1 MLLNNGGAVMKK
13 YNTPELKVSMF
24 NNESVVTVSDTLA
37 TYDYYV
43 QNTEGVKVFER
54 TWSELNISF

>member
-1 MLLNNGGAVMKK
+1 MKK

>member
-1 MLLNNGGAVMKK
+1 MKK

-43 QNTEGVKVFER
+43 KNTEGVKVFET
-54 TWSELNISF
+54 TWSDLKISF

>member
-1 MLLNNGGAVMKK
+1 MKK

-43 QNTEGVKVFER
+43 KNTKGVQTFER
-54 TWSELNISF
+54 KLSDFSITF

>member
-1 MLLNNGGAVMKK
+1 MKK

-43 QNTEGVKVFER
+43 ENTNDVKVFER
-54 TWSELNISF
+54 SWSELNITF

>member
-1 MLLNNGGAVMKK
+1 MKQ

-43 QNTEGVKVFER
+43 ENTKGVKVFER
-54 TWSELNISF
+54 SWSELNITF

>member
-1 MLLNNGGAVMKK
+1 MKK

-43 QNTEGVKVFER
+43 KNTKGVQTFVKKLDQ
-54 TWSELNISF
+54 LNITF

>member
-1 MLLNNGGAVMKK
+1 MKK

-24 NNESVVTVSDTLA
+24 DNESVVTVSDTLA

-43 QNTEGVKVFER
+43 EQTGAQVFER
-54 TWSELNISF
+54 SWAKLDITF

>member
-1 MLLNNGGAVMKK
+1 MIYLRSEK

-43 QNTEGVKVFER
+43 ENTTGVKVFER
-54 TWSELNISF
+54 SWSELNITF